1 MFGRWGFLGFFGGEK
16 RESKSWCGKSA
27 ELIMHVCFITPRLG
41 LFLILG
47 LRVLLDVGG
56 HVLIGPVDP
65 LKVNLKGGIRL
76 HF

>member
-1 MFGRWGFLGFFGGEK
+1 MCVSLHPW
-16 RESKSWCGKSA
+16 
-27 ELIMHVCFITPRLG
+27 LG

-56 HVLIGPVDP
+56 HVLIGPVDL